1 MQPID
6 SAVFPSVSIATASD
20 LPGLLVL
27 WQQQASIAAQPAF
40 RLVGALEQLIAHP
53 ERGCC
58 LVIRDGSAPA
68 AAIAL
73 SFFISLHDGGRCA
86 LITDGIAADAQ
97 APVLLDAAIGYAS
110 AHGILQISLADG
122 AFLPAIAAS
131 VGFARD
137 AVLWRHR
144 APASGKQL
152 A

>member
-1 MQPID
+1 MQPFD
-6 SAVFPSVSIATASD
+6 SAVFPAVSVATRDD
-20 LPGLLVL
+20 LSGLLVL
-27 WQQQASIAAQPAF
+27 WQQQAGVAAQPAF
-40 RLVGALEQLIAHP
+40 RVIGALEQLIAHP

-58 LVIRDGSAPA
+58 LVIRDGSVPV

-86 LITDGIAADAQ
+86 LITDGIATELQ
-97 APVLLDAAIGYAS
+97 APALLDAAIGYAS

-122 AFLPAIAAS
+122 AVLPATAAS
-131 VGFARD
+131 AGFARD

-144 APASGKQL
+144 ARASGKQL